1 MDESGGRGQP
11 RSGNDESA
19 EPHEGLPPRATDPA
33 PADEQPT
40 DEHGPASARPTR
52 GPEPAVPT
60 APAATPGN
68 DSAPPRPT
76 AADAAPDPRTA
87 DPAPAGAGDKAPEAG
102 PDAAPPRAAAE
113 TPRPTPAPAE
123 GEGDGSPEA
132 GPNPDRAS
140 AASPYTA
147 PARAE
152 GDGDDAPE
160 AGTHG
165 DGPHAAPARAGGGGG
180 GSPETGTHP
189 DRAHVDGPRAVAGD
203 TRVASA
209 SSAPGQGAG
218 GGSPETGTHP
228 DRAHVD
234 GPRAVA
240 GDTGVASASSAPG
253 QGAGGGSPEADAHPD
268 RACADGPRAAAGD
281 AGVAP
286 APSAPGQ
293 GDGGGSPE
301 AGTHPDRAYA
311 GDQHAAPAAGRPEA
325 DRHAA
330 PAAGR
335 PAADPLRKAPDH
347 APDAGDAQRREQP
360 AAPGP
365 VPGHP
370 NHRPETPAHG
380 DRPLAHSADGKGP
393 APQRPEPR
401 GGLLMGRPFGV
412 PVYVAPSWF
421 LVAALITWVFGGQ
434 LERVLPE
441 LGAARYLVSLFFA
454 VAFYASV
461 LVHELAH
468 TVAALRFKLPVRRI
482 QLQFFGGVSEIEK
495 EAETPGR
502 EFVLAFVGPLLS
514 LVLAGAFY
522 AAAQTVE
529 PGTVPGVLLA
539 GLMISNLIVAAFNL
553 LPGLPLDGGRMLR
566 AVVWK
571 ITGKPMT
578 GTVAAAWV
586 GRALAVSVLI
596 GLPLLTQSGALGTD
610 AADNVG
616 MDTVLDA
623 LLAAILA
630 AIIWTGAGNS
640 LRMARL
646 REHLPELRARA
657 LTRRAVPVETDTPLS
672 EALRRANA
680 AGARALVVVDADGQ
694 PLSLVREAAIVGVPE
709 HRRPWVAV
717 SGLAQDLTDG
727 MRVSAELSGEELLDA
742 LRATPATEYLVV
754 EETGEIYGVL
764 SAADVERAFV
774 KAMARPS

>member
-19 EPHEGLPPRATDPA
+19 ERHAGPPARATDPT
-33 PADEQPT
+33 PADE
-40 DEHGPASARPTR
+40 RPTEER
-52 GPEPAVPT
+52 RFTPEQQDDAPPKGTPAT
-60 APAATPGN
+60 APTTP
-68 DSAPPRPT
+68 DEP
-76 AADAAPDPRTA
+76 
-87 DPAPAGAGDKAPEAG
+87 G
-102 PDAAPPRAAAE
+102 PDAAAHEDATGPRSPDQA
-113 TPRPTPAPAE
+113 TPH
-123 GEGDGSPEA
+123 D
-132 GPNPDRAS
+132 
-140 AASPYTA
+140 
-147 PARAE
+147 
-152 GDGDDAPE
+152 
-160 AGTHG
+160 
-165 DGPHAAPARAGGGGG
+165 PHAAPRADGP
-180 GSPETGTHP
+180 ST
-189 DRAHVDGPRAVAGD
+189 VDGPSTAQVPSTAPAPNEADGSRTPDNAGPTGPAAD
-203 TRVASA
+203 GSSPASVHRKGDA
-209 SSAPGQGAG
+209 HSG
-218 GGSPETGTHP
+218 G
-228 DRAHVD
+228 
-234 GPRAVA
+234 
-240 GDTGVASASSAPG
+240 
-253 QGAGGGSPEADAHPD
+253 DAHPD
-268 RACADGPRAAAGD
+268 RTYAGD
-281 AGVAP
+281 A
-286 APSAPGQ
+286 
-293 GDGGGSPE
+293 
-301 AGTHPDRAYA
+301 HPT
-311 GDQHAAPAAGRPEA
+311 
-325 DRHAA
+325 
-330 PAAGR
+330 
-335 PAADPLRKAPDH
+335 PAADASDH
-347 APDAGDAQRREQP
+347 HPEPP
-360 AAPGP
+360 AAHPPAPGP
-365 VPGHP
+365 
-370 NHRPETPAHG
+370 
-380 DRPLAHSADGKGP
+380 RPLAHSADGKGP

-514 LVLAGAFY
+514 LVLAGVFY
-522 AAAQTVE
+522 GAVQTVE

-571 ITGKPMT
+571 ITGKPMS
-578 GTVAAAWV
+578 GTIAAAWV

-596 GLPLLTQSGALGTD
+596 GLPLLTQSGALGSE
-610 AADNVG
+610 AVDNVG

-646 REHLPELRARA
+646 REHLPELRART

-680 AGARALVVVDADGQ
+680 AGARALVVVDADGK

-717 SGLAQDLTDG
+717 SGLAQELTEG

>member
-1 MDESGGRGQP
+1 MDESGGRGRP
-11 RSGNDESA
+11 RSGKDESA
-19 EPHEGLPPRATDPA
+19 ERHAGPPVRATDPT
-33 PADEQPT
+33 PAGERPT
-40 DEHGPASARPTR
+40 DEHRFTPEQPAPT
-52 GPEPAVPT
+52 PEPDPT
-60 APAATPGN
+60 APAPPADTP
-68 DSAPPRPT
+68 
-76 AADAAPDPRTA
+76 AAPRNDP
-87 DPAPAGAGDKAPEAG
+87 
-102 PDAAPPRAAAE
+102 
-113 TPRPTPAPAE
+113 
-123 GEGDGSPEA
+123 
-132 GPNPDRAS
+132 
-140 AASPYTA
+140 AASPTPSVDTSPAPRTPDDGTASGRTPDDQPRDGRTPDARTPDDQPWGSRTPDEQPRGSRTPDDQPRDGRTPDGRTPDERTGGDQTPDVQTPEVQTPGHQPRGVRTPDGQTPGDRTPAGRTPDDGTA
-147 PARAE
+147 PASTER
-152 GDGDDAPE
+152 DP
-160 AGTHG
+160 
-165 DGPHAAPARAGGGGG
+165 AA
-180 GSPETGTHP
+180 
-189 DRAHVDGPRAVAGD
+189 
-203 TRVASA
+203 
-209 SSAPGQGAG
+209 
-218 GGSPETGTHP
+218 
-228 DRAHVD
+228 
-234 GPRAVA
+234 
-240 GDTGVASASSAPG
+240 
-253 QGAGGGSPEADAHPD
+253 EADSTPTERD
-268 RACADGPRAAAGD
+268 
-281 AGVAP
+281 
-286 APSAPGQ
+286 
-293 GDGGGSPE
+293 
-301 AGTHPDRAYA
+301 THPDRAYA
-311 GDQHAAPAAGRPEA
+311 GGPDSAASAGAPEG
-325 DRHAA
+325 DR
-330 PAAGR
+330 
-335 PAADPLRKAPDH
+335 LRKAP
-347 APDAGDAQRREQP
+347 
-360 AAPGP
+360 APGP
-365 VPGHP
+365 GDHGAPDSGHSDP
-370 NHRPETPAHG
+370 HD

-514 LVLAGAFY
+514 LVLAGIFY
-522 AAAQTVE
+522 AALLAVE

-571 ITGKPMT
+571 ITGKPMK
-578 GTVAAAWV
+578 GTIAAAWV

-610 AADNVG
+610 AVDNVG

-646 REHLPELRARA
+646 REHLPELQARA

-680 AGARALVVVDADGQ
+680 AGARALVVVDADGH

>member
-1 MDESGGRGQP
+1 MEESGRRGRPQ
-11 RSGNDESA
+11 SGNDEPA
-19 EPHEGLPPRATDPA
+19 ERHAGAPVRATDPT
-33 PADEQPT
+33 PAEERPT
-40 DEHGPASARPTR
+40 DEHRFTPEQPAPA
-52 GPEPAVPT
+52 PEPADAATPADTPDAPQGNASADPSHTVGPSPDPENPDDRTPDARTPGEPTPDDQTPGGRTPDDRTAEARTPDDRTSGDQAPGGRTPDDT
-60 APAATPGN
+60 APATTEREPSADPG
-68 DSAPPRPT
+68 PT
-76 AADAAPDPRTA
+76 AGASPSRETPDA
-87 DPAPAGAGDKAPEAG
+87 PAPASTEHD
-102 PDAAPPRAAAE
+102 
-113 TPRPTPAPAE
+113 
-123 GEGDGSPEA
+123 
-132 GPNPDRAS
+132 
-140 AASPYTA
+140 
-147 PARAE
+147 
-152 GDGDDAPE
+152 
-160 AGTHG
+160 
-165 DGPHAAPARAGGGGG
+165 
-180 GSPETGTHP
+180 
-189 DRAHVDGPRAVAGD
+189 
-203 TRVASA
+203 
-209 SSAPGQGAG
+209 
-218 GGSPETGTHP
+218 
-228 DRAHVD
+228 
-234 GPRAVA
+234 
-240 GDTGVASASSAPG
+240 
-253 QGAGGGSPEADAHPD
+253 
-268 RACADGPRAAAGD
+268 
-281 AGVAP
+281 
-286 APSAPGQ
+286 
-293 GDGGGSPE
+293 
-301 AGTHPDRAYA
+301 THPDRAYA
-311 GDQHAAPAAGRPEA
+311 GGPDSAASAGTPEA
-325 DRHAA
+325 DR
-330 PAAGR
+330 
-335 PAADPLRKAPDH
+335 LRKAPAPNARPGPD
-347 APDAGDAQRREQP
+347 APDAGP
-360 AAPGP
+360 ASL
-365 VPGHP
+365 
-370 NHRPETPAHG
+370 HG

-514 LVLAGAFY
+514 LVLAGVFY
-522 AAAQTVE
+522 AALLAVE

-571 ITGKPMT
+571 ITGKPMK
-578 GTVAAAWV
+578 GTIAAAWV

-610 AADNVG
+610 AVDNVG

-657 LTRRAVPVETDTPLS
+657 LTRRAVPVETGTPLS

-680 AGARALVVVDADGQ
+680 AGARALVVVDADGH
-694 PLSLVREAAIVGVPE
+694 PLSLVREAAIAGVPE

>member
-1 MDESGGRGQP
+1 MDVSGGSGQP
-11 RSGNDESA
+11 RSGSDESA
-19 EPHEGLPPRATDPA
+19 EHHAGPQA
-33 PADEQPT
+33 P
-40 DEHGPASARPTR
+40 GSARPGR
-52 GPEPAVPT
+52 NPDGG
-60 APAATPGN
+60 TPG
-68 DSAPPRPT
+68 
-76 AADAAPDPRTA
+76 
-87 DPAPAGAGDKAPEAG
+87 
-102 PDAAPPRAAAE
+102 
-113 TPRPTPAPAE
+113 TPAPAS
-123 GEGDGSPEA
+123 GDGA
-132 GPNPDRAS
+132 GQPDDTPPATAPTAS
-140 AASPYTA
+140 GPAPDPSGGTRPGDPRPGTAGDGAPPDPDAAGGGPHRPPAAEPPPPTPPRPA
-147 PARAE
+147 PARPGTPGE
-152 GDGDDAPE
+152 G
-160 AGTHG
+160 HR
-165 DGPHAAPARAGGGGG
+165 APARPGGK
-180 GSPETGTHP
+180 P
-189 DRAHVDGPRAVAGD
+189 PR
-203 TRVASA
+203 RPRE
-209 SSAPGQGAG
+209 PG
-218 GGSPETGTHP
+218 
-228 DRAHVD
+228 
-234 GPRAVA
+234 
-240 GDTGVASASSAPG
+240 
-253 QGAGGGSPEADAHPD
+253 
-268 RACADGPRAAAGD
+268 
-281 AGVAP
+281 
-286 APSAPGQ
+286 
-293 GDGGGSPE
+293 
-301 AGTHPDRAYA
+301 
-311 GDQHAAPAAGRPEA
+311 
-325 DRHAA
+325 
-330 PAAGR
+330 
-335 PAADPLRKAPDH
+335 
-347 APDAGDAQRREQP
+347 
-360 AAPGP
+360 
-365 VPGHP
+365 
-370 NHRPETPAHG
+370 
-380 DRPLAHSADGKGP
+380 
-393 APQRPEPR
+393 

-434 LERVLPE
+434 LDRVLPE

-514 LVLAGAFY
+514 LVLAGVFY
-522 AAAQTVE
+522 LALLPVE

-571 ITGKPMT
+571 LTGKPMS

-586 GRALAVSVLI
+586 GRALAIAVLI
-596 GLPLLTQSGALGTD
+596 GLPLLTQSGALGSD
-610 AADNVG
+610 AVDNVG
-616 MDTVLDA
+616 MDTVMDA

-646 REHLPELRARA
+646 REHLPELRARN

-680 AGARALVVVDADGQ
+680 AGARALVVVDAEGT

-727 MRVSAELSGEELLDA
+727 MRVSAELAGEELLDV
-742 LRATPATEYLVV
+742 LRATPATEYLVT
-754 EETGEIYGVL
+754 EESGEIYGVL